1 MKIAIMTS
9 SPVENQLL
17 VDTAIKMGHECR
29 ILDHRKFYML
39 LSENQKGFDKLFYDN
54 GGDEPEHITAK
65 SFDCVIN
72 RIGSHIDHAVLA
84 LRFMSE
90 NLGVWCP
97 NSPYGILFCSNKSW
111 TLQRLSSLNIPIP
124 RTLFAI
130 SPTHVAWS
138 VDKIGSL
145 PLILKTNRG
154 SKGKTVSILDTK
166 RSANSMFEFCQNLNL
181 SVLIEEY
188 IECESSD
195 IRAWVVGDR
204 VALAMKRTSTD
215 KSDFKANISRSGTG
229 VRVQLS
235 PEDEKL
241 CVDAAHAIGLSVCG
255 VDLLK
260 SKNTGKSYVVECNSN
275 PGVRIIELCEH
286 NVFEDVI
293 KLCEDHFKKRSTGSH
308 ATNGG
313 TQGSNIENLL
323 FNEQFFENMEKM
335 MIQNK
340 QMENALISNAKYFE
354 SLQNKSK

>member
-39 LSENQKGFDKLFYDN
+39 LSENKKGFDKLFYDN

-65 SFDCVIN
+65 SLDCVIN

-84 LRFMSE
+84 LRFMTE

-97 NSPYGILFCSNKSW
+97 NNPYGILFCSNKSW
-111 TLQRLSSLNIPIP
+111 TLQRLSSMNIPIP
-124 RTLFAI
+124 RTLLAI

-195 IRAWVVGDR
+195 IRAWVIGDR

-229 VRVQLS
+229 VRVTLS

-241 CVDAAHAIGLSVCG
+241 CVDAAHAVGLQIAG
-255 VDLLK
+255 VDMLK
-260 SKNTGKSYVVECNSN
+260 STKTGESFIVEINGN
-275 PGVRIIELCEH
+275 PGIRIISICEH
-286 NVFEDVI
+286 NVFEDII
-293 KLCEDHFKKRSTGSH
+293 KFCEDHFKKRSTGSKGTG
-308 ATNGG
+308 ATD
-313 TQGSNIENLL
+313 TQGTSAITKTSMLL
-323 FNEQFFENMEKM
+323 DECFFENLEEAIRQKA
-335 MIQNK
+335 N
-340 QMENALISNAKYFE
+340 LSFP
-354 SLQNKSK
+354 LGGLLLGGLLR